1 MNHFGAYS
9 STRTSGCS
17 ATAISSPLADSS
29 STSSIEPS
37 ASERWPRVPSQMSQ
51 ASQHMSSVNARNN
64 SAAGVV
70 TLRRTA
76 LPQCLEESLLVLAD
90 VLPRSI
96 VVIVNGEA
104 LPDDSR

>member
-1 MNHFGAYS
+1 M
-9 STRTSGCS
+9 CS

-51 ASQHMSSVNARNN
+51 ASQHTLSSVNARKN

-70 TLRRTA
+70 TLRAA
-76 LPQCLEESLLVLAD
+76 LPQRLNEALFVLAD
-90 VLPRSI
+90 VRPRI
-96 VVIVNGEA
+96 VIIANGEA